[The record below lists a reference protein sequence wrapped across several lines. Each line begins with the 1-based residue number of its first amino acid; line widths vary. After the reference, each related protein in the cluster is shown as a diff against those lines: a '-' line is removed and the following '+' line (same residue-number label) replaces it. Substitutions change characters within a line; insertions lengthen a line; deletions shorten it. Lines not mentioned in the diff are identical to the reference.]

1 MFGHFLSKEGVIL
14 GGPQTSTSGL
24 IALGFQRMSAV
35 VLGGSKED
43 CGNGEDAL
51 EDEEDHK
58 KAVGNS
64 SKRREGISSET
75 AERDALEAPR
85 EVQVVQ
91 CGDIKDSKVGSIVS
105 SRLTAAYSD
114 VIKVEA
120 EAGGE
125 NNYRKEGSPNNV
137 KVITKLTPEKSE
149 SAEKEQEQLEFD
161 RQHICPKERIDRVQE
176 VDLKPSPDSGLLLFI
191 LPAILSQSHS
201 FLRSD
206 KTRPPLERRGKRV
219 AVGLQSGGA
228 NLSLFEPPSVHS
240 VDSAKNSPTPV
251 GTGRLGTEKEVLV
264 VEREGEEVV
273 VEVTREVVDLR
284 KSGSNYGGEEVTVTS
299 SLASTTTTTTT
310 ASQLA
315 PPSLRKPLPVNEPKP
330 VLPPGKQL
338 KMVLSS
344 FHCCCDHII
353 NIICIPS

>member
-1 MFGHFLSKEGVIL
+1 MAARLLE
-14 GGPQTSTSGL
+14 
-24 IALGFQRMSAV
+24 
-35 VLGGSKED
+35 GSKED

-58 KAVGNS
+58 TAVGNS

-75 AERDALEAPR
+75 AEMDALEAPR
-85 EVQVVQ
+85 ELQVVQ
-91 CGDIKDSKVGSIVS
+91 SGDIKNSKVGSILS
-105 SRLTAAYSD
+105 SRLTAAHSD

-120 EAGGE
+120 KAGGE

-149 SAEKEQEQLEFD
+149 SAEKEINKRESAKKMLHQDQVEFD
-161 RQHICPKERIDRVQE
+161 GQHICPKERIDRVQE
-176 VDLKPSPDSGLLLFI
+176 VDLRPSPDSGLLLFI

-206 KTRPPLERRGKRV
+206 KTRPPAEKRGKRV

-228 NLSLFEPPSVHS
+228 NLSLFEPEPPSVHS

-251 GTGRLGTEKEVLV
+251 GTGRLGTEKEDLV
-264 VEREGEEVV
+264 VEEVV

-284 KSGSNYGGEEVTVTS
+284 KSGGSNYGGEEVTVTS

-310 ASQLA
+310 TSQSA
-315 PPSLRKPLPVNEPKP
+315 PASLRKPLPVNEPKP

-338 KMVLSS
+338 RMVLCS
-344 FHCCCDHII
+344 FHSFHII
-353 NIICIPS
+353 YIPS

>member
-1 MFGHFLSKEGVIL
+1 
-14 GGPQTSTSGL
+14 
-24 IALGFQRMSAV
+24 MSAGV
-35 VLGGSKED
+35 SKGSKED

-58 KAVGNS
+58 KAVRNG

-75 AERDALEAPR
+75 AEMDALEAPR

-251 GTGRLGTEKEVLV
+251 GLGRLETEKEDLV
-264 VEREGEEVV
+264 VDEVV
-273 VEVTREVVDLR
+273 VEVTKEVVDLR

-310 ASQLA
+310 TTSQSA

-344 FHCCCDHII
+344 FHCCYDHII
-353 NIICIPS
+353 NIICLHSLLD

>member
-1 MFGHFLSKEGVIL
+1 
-14 GGPQTSTSGL
+14 
-24 IALGFQRMSAV
+24 MSAG
-35 VLGGSKED
+35 LLKGSKED

-58 KAVGNS
+58 TAVGNS

-75 AERDALEAPR
+75 AEMDALEAPR
-85 EVQVVQ
+85 ELQVVQ
-91 CGDIKDSKVGSIVS
+91 SGDIKDSKVGSILS
-105 SRLTAAYSD
+105 SRLTAAHSD

-120 EAGGE
+120 KAGGE

-149 SAEKEQEQLEFD
+149 SAEKEINKRESAKKMLHQDQVEFD
-161 RQHICPKERIDRVQE
+161 GQHICPKERIDRVQE
-176 VDLKPSPDSGLLLFI
+176 VDLRPSPDSGLLLFI
-191 LPAILSQSHS
+191 LPAILSKSHS

-206 KTRPPLERRGKRV
+206 KTRPPAERRGKRV

-228 NLSLFEPPSVHS
+228 NLSLFEPEPPSVHS

-251 GTGRLGTEKEVLV
+251 GTGRLGTEKEDLV
-264 VEREGEEVV
+264 VKREGEEVV

-284 KSGSNYGGEEVTVTS
+284 KSGGSNYGGEEVTVTS

-310 ASQLA
+310 TSQSA
-315 PPSLRKPLPVNEPKP
+315 PASLRKPLPVNEPKP

-338 KMVLSS
+338 RMVLSS
-344 FHCCCDHII
+344 FHCCYDHII

>member
-1 MFGHFLSKEGVIL
+1 
-14 GGPQTSTSGL
+14 
-24 IALGFQRMSAV
+24 MSAGV
-35 VLGGSKED
+35 SKGSKED

-64 SKRREGISSET
+64 SKRKEGISSET

-105 SRLTAAYSD
+105 SRLTAAYS
-114 VIKVEA
+114 VEA

-251 GTGRLGTEKEVLV
+251 GTGRLGTEKEDLV
-264 VEREGEEVV
+264 VEEVV

-310 ASQLA
+310 SQSA